1 MEITEHLLS
10 RDLMYNDYKDLEKL
24 ESYIGFT
31 FLKERLKEET
41 LLNPHSIRFYDS
53 HSALWASHRAG
64 IYRQR
69 TEGNVLKAQL
79 VNFHRLTK
87 S

>member
-1 MEITEHLLS
+1 MYRFKREYTAGTGCSLS
-10 RDLMYNDYKDLEKL
+10 ICVNVPSK
-24 ESYIGFT
+24 IPFT

>member
-1 MEITEHLLS
+1 MIK
-10 RDLMYNDYKDLEKL
+10 RNYKDFIIAFLNSRGE
-24 ESYIGFT
+24 IPFT

-53 HSALWASHRAG
+53 HLALWASHRAG
-64 IYRQR
+64 IYRQH
-69 TEGNVLKAQL
+69 TEENVLKVQP